1 MKTSFQI
8 TIVLMAVIA
17 SQVQAASLR
26 GRPKAFSVSRNSDMS
41 SDGTITY
48 NSVDVD
54 STVGWIDA
62 SNGEF
67 VCPDE
72 GVYRFTFTANVLC
85 PPKTDCT
92 GEVSIVAG
100 DKVIAKSH
108 ENPTTINEPGRGT
121 ISLNVL
127 AELKASQHVKVEW
140 KGTIGGYLKG
150 DGKSIIF
157 TGEIL

>member
-1 MKTSFQI
+1 MKTSSYL
-8 TIVLMAVIA
+8 TIAFVTVIA
-17 SQVQAASLR
+17 SQVQAGSLR
-26 GRPKAFSVSRNSDMS
+26 GGPKAFSVSRNSDVS

-67 VCPDE
+67 VTPDD

-85 PPKTDCT
+85 PSKTDCT

-100 DKVIAKSH
+100 DQVIAKSH
-108 ENPTTINEPGRGT
+108 E
-121 ISLNVL
+121 V
-127 AELKASQHVKVEW
+127 KASF
-140 KGTIGGYLKG
+140 
-150 DGKSIIF
+150 DF
-157 TGEIL
+157 GELSLFACNNIDITAEKNWNINYFFLLSEPNDRK

>member
-1 MKTSFQI
+1 MKTSSLI
-8 TIVLMAVIA
+8 TIALLAVVA
-17 SQVQAASLR
+17 AQVQARSLR
-26 GRPKAFSVSRNSDMS
+26 GGPKAFSVYRTSDLS
-41 SDGTITY
+41 SDGTISY
-48 NSVDVD
+48 DGVDVD
-54 STVGWIDA
+54 TTVGWIDA
-62 SNGEF
+62 SSGEF
-67 VCPDE
+67 VTPDD

-92 GEVSIVAG
+92 GEVSIVAN
-100 DKVIAKSH
+100 DEVIAKSH

-157 TGEIL
+157 TGEKL

>member
-1 MKTSFQI
+1 MKTSSYL
-8 TIVLMAVIA
+8 TIAFVTVIA
-17 SQVQAASLR
+17 SQVQAGSLR
-26 GRPKAFSVSRNSDMS
+26 GGPKAFSVSRNSDMS

-48 NSVDVD
+48 NNVDVD

-108 ENPTTINEPGRGT
+108 EVSANFE
-121 ISLNVL
+121 
-127 AELKASQHVKVEW
+127 
-140 KGTIGGYLKG
+140 
-150 DGKSIIF
+150 F
-157 TGEIL
+157 